1 MKFLLLIIGCLVFTN
16 CQLYNRTDYCLNYDI
31 NFDLRTELVF
41 GDWYPVSVDTNVRYN
56 YDCHKLTITKLG
68 TKEALVNV
76 LNMSTNSFI
85 TFNSI
90 QSKRINSFISYL
102 DGIRSLCTVIDTDYT
117 SYLVAIQC
125 VESANWRNYHAVI
138 LSRTMTLPDD
148 LIERLQNMIVEKFNW
163 NFEFKT
169 VEFSNCS

>member
-1 MKFLLLIIGCLVFTN
+1 MKFVLLIVACLVLTN

-31 NFDLRTELVF
+31 NFDLRPELLF
-41 GDWYPVSVDTNVRYN
+41 GDWYPVSVDTNVRLNYN
-56 YDCHKLTITKLG
+56 CHKMTISKSG
-68 TKEALVNV
+68 TNEALVNI

-85 TFNSI
+85 SFNTF

-125 VESANWRNYHAVI
+125 LETTEWRNYHAVI
-138 LSRTMTLPDD
+138 LSRSMSLPDEVI
-148 LIERLQNMIVEKFNW
+148 LRLQNLVVEKFNW
-163 NFEFKT
+163 NFEFKS
-169 VEFSNCS
+169 VEFTNCN